1 MNWPKLKSQFGRTA
15 VVLGLAGG
23 MLGSFGVAAAQAAVG
38 SEPGDLAL
46 SETTGSVNDQPT
58 WSTTVGCK
66 TGFQGSAVLKI
77 IEPGGTSTFSISPG
91 VASVNAPF
99 SGTLQDTISNITT
112 GLPPGVGPGQTAE
125 LVVFCFSGTSLQG
138 TADPEMS
145 TFLTISSDG
154 TTFSTSSTQQVPVG
168 EIGGLVFA
176 GLAAL
181 GLVYM
186 QVRRRSSRRA
196 QAAA

>member
-1 MNWPKLKSQFGRTA
+1 MNWPKLKSQFGRTV

-23 MLGSFGVAAAQAAVG
+23 MLGGFGAAAAQAAVG
-38 SEPGDLAL
+38 SEPGDLNL

-66 TGFQGSAVLKI
+66 TGFTGSAILKI
-77 IEPGGTSTFSISPG
+77 IEPDGTTFSISPA
-91 VASVNAPF
+91 VPSVTAAF
-99 SGTLQDTISNITT
+99 SGTLQDTISNITQ
-112 GLPPGVGPGQTAE
+112 LPPGIAPGTTAE
-125 LVVFCFSGTSLQG
+125 LVVFCFSQPSEQG

-145 TFLTISSDG
+145 TFLTISADG
-154 TTFSTSSTQQVPVG
+154 TTFSTSSTQSVPVG

-176 GLAAL
+176 GLAAV
-181 GLVYM
+181 GLVYL